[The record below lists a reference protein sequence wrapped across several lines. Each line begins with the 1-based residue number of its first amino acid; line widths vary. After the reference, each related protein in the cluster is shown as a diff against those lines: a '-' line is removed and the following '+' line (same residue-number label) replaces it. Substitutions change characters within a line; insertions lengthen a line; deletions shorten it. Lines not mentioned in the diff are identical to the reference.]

1 MLIAFTS
8 LLPIFALIA
17 LGFGLRKSSMIPAD
31 QWHGIESIAYWLLFP
46 SLLITT
52 LARAELSFA
61 DLSSFALSLLLTV
74 LIMCLIIW
82 LLRKPLQSFWG
93 VKGPAFT
100 TIFQTSTRWHG
111 FIALA
116 IIDKLFGA
124 EGVAILAIAFAVL
137 VPPLNVINIL
147 VLVTYAG
154 KTKATIAMILKE
166 LLRNPLLWGIFL
178 GILIK
183 VLGIEL
189 PSTIFTIL
197 DLLGSAALGVSL
209 LALGAGLS
217 WKAMKT
223 SGREVVF
230 ASIMRLLFT
239 PALATV
245 LALAFGVEGI
255 QFVII
260 VISASVPTA
269 VNGYI
274 LARALGGDAPLYAAT
289 STAQVIAS
297 FVTLPLITFL
307 AMRFAL

>member
-8 LLPIFALIA
+8 LLPIFTLIA
-17 LGFGLRKSSMIPAD
+17 LGFGLRKSNMVPAG

-46 SLLITT
+46 ALLITT
-52 LARAELSFA
+52 IARAELSFA
-61 DLSSFALSLLLTV
+61 ELSSFAFSLLLTV
-74 LIMCLIIW
+74 LAMCLITW
-82 LLRKPLQSFWG
+82 LLRKPLQSIWG
-93 VKGPAFT
+93 VDGPAFT

-116 IIDKLFGA
+116 VIDKLFGA
-124 EGVAILAIAFAVL
+124 EGLAIIAIAFAVL
-137 VPPLNVINIL
+137 VPPLNIINIL
-147 VLVTYAG
+147 ILVTYAG
-154 KTKATIAMILKE
+154 KTKASIQMILKE
-166 LLRNPLLWGIFL
+166 LLRNPLLWGIIS

-183 VLGIEL
+183 LSGIRL
-189 PSTIFTIL
+189 PDTAFAIL

-223 SGREVVF
+223 SGPEVVF
-230 ASIMRLLFT
+230 SSIMRLLFT

-245 LALAFGVEGI
+245 IALALDVQGI

-274 LARALGGDAPLYAAT
+274 LARTLGGDAPLYAAT

-307 AMRFAL
+307 AMGFAL

>member
-17 LGFGLRKSSMIPAD
+17 LGFGLRKSNMIPAE

-74 LIMCLIIW
+74 LIMCLIVW
-82 LLRKPLQSFWG
+82 LLRKPLLSFWG

-137 VPPLNVINIL
+137 VPPLNVINIF

-154 KTKATIAMILKE
+154 KTKASIAMILKE

-189 PSTIFTIL
+189 PDTIFTIL

-217 WKAMKT
+217 WRAMKT

-239 PALATV
+239 PALATI